1 MDLAQVIINGFIQA
15 LVIIVV
21 IYFVA
26 SILNK
31 NGDVVWYTSD
41 YAKVQAN
48 RSVDDN
54 KPILEEQ

>member
-1 MDLAQVIINGFIQA
+1 MDLAQVMINGFIQA

-31 NGDVVWYTSD
+31 NCDVVRYTSD
-41 YAKVQAN
+41 YAKVQAD
-48 RSVDDN
+48 RTVDDN

>member
-1 MDLAQVIINGFIQA
+1 MDLAQVMINGFIQA

-31 NGDVVWYTSD
+31 NGDVV
-41 YAKVQAN
+41 
-48 RSVDDN
+48 
-54 KPILEEQ
+54 